1 MTIGVTNGNG
11 GTNLNFKVLGSSVRP
26 VSARENTIW
35 IKTDTPI
42 RAWSFR
48 PDAPSPVEGMV
59 WLTIGASSPVGFNA
73 LRKNK
78 IMILPTAAQQYIDG
92 KWKNMEAYAYIG
104 GTWVQFSNT
113 RVYLYHNGI
122 ISDEVGGAIKG
133 FPAHYSDTNG
143 YAPKQVVNY
152 SDGHIGIFS
161 FTKYGSGAAYFIKP
175 IDLTPW
181 RTVYIDGAVKSRDAT
196 RGGFGFVKNT
206 SDLLPLIAMTAQNT
220 NKTRT
225 IHKIDVSSLSGN
237 YYLGFG
243 GHMYDD
249 LSGDI
254 WEIFIE

>member
-1 MTIGVTNGNG
+1 MIFNISG
-11 GTNLNFKVLGSSVRP
+11 GGGQALNFRIVGGLARP
-26 VSARENTIW
+26 STPRENTIW
-35 IKTDTPI
+35 IKTDVAIGEWFISPK
-42 RAWSFR
+42 
-48 PDAPSPVEGMV
+48 APGKPAGGMV
-59 WLTIGASSPVGFNA
+59 WVKSGGSSTKINA
-73 LRKNK
+73 LKK
-78 IMILPTAAQQYIDG
+78 EEISIALSSAQQYIG
-92 KWKNMEAYAYIG
+92 GQWKNMEAYAYIG
-104 GTWVQFSNT
+104 GKWVQFSNT

-122 ISDEVGGAIKG
+122 ISDEVGGSIKG

-143 YAPKQVVNY
+143 AVPKQVVNH
-152 SDGHIGIFS
+152 SDGHIGIWD
-161 FTKYGSGAAYFIKP
+161 FTKYRSGAAYFIKP

-181 RTVYIDGAVKSRDAT
+181 RTIYIDGAIKSRDASH
-196 RGGFGFVKNT
+196 GGFGFIKNT

-243 GHMYDD
+243 GNMYDD